1 MALEPTKLAD
11 VIPTDDTERVFKDLV
26 TFSKRPKRV
35 IHEFPN
41 LLWLIFNIS
50 RRWKNKHSLIILQI
64 NIDSQRQEDNIT
76 MHIKTFFIVD
86 LTGCYLDSCDQD
98 MLVIWNQQPVK
109 NLIKDMS
116 LKWLY

>member
-50 RRWKNKHSLIILQI
+50 RRWKNKAQF
-64 NIDSQRQEDNIT
+64 NYFANKYRFTETGRQ
-76 MHIKTFFIVD
+76 H
-86 LTGCYLDSCDQD
+86 YSAH
-98 MLVIWNQQPVK
+98 
-109 NLIKDMS
+109 
-116 LKWLY
+116 